1 VTDPDGTVH
10 RLWRIADPEAIEA
23 ARAALEPAEL
33 LIADGHHR
41 YETARVY
48 ADEIGG
54 DGDHRYVLM
63 CLVALQDPGLTVFP
77 THRLLS
83 NVKDPATQERLGAFL
98 KDNFEVAEIDR
109 AELRPPDGDGPLTM
123 GYIDSHHGRAFRL
136 TLKDQAIAD
145 EALRDYPEPYRRL
158 DTAVLEAL
166 VLKGVM
172 GMSEDDI
179 SHLDGLGYS
188 RTDEE
193 ALDLVLSKEYDCA
206 FFLRS
211 SPVAQVQEIAA
222 AGVNMPPKSTF
233 FYPKV
238 PTGLLFNALA

>member
-1 VTDPDGTVH
+1 MQDT
-10 RLWRIADPEAIEA
+10 
-23 ARAALEPAEL
+23 EL

-77 THRLLS
+77 THRLLA

-98 KDNFEVAEIDR
+98 KDNFEVAEIGR